1 MTASRHT
8 TDESLCSRCKS
19 LDLDDILSGR
29 WTDVQCRE
37 PVALFG
43 KRSTILHDKDCP
55 LCQALLSIAAGD
67 HDTGPL
73 RRDENFC
80 MFAIPSQLAYRGAK
94 QTIPFDVDLVDRV
107 LERAKDQK
115 DSTWL
120 VVRIQRGPMD
130 GPFWYN
136 NLPRSAHY
144 FGCLANLSDTLNGVR
159 QRVRLINPAKADFE
173 AIKRWL
179 THCME
184 QHGTLCNPDS
194 ESRSLPVSIAVINCT
209 TRDLEPLPAGAKF
222 AALSYVWGERT
233 STTESYPSMTS
244 LPQTIEDAITVTA
257 EVGIPFLWVDRYCVP
272 QQDCPQK
279 REQIQMMHKIYRQAD
294 LTIIAAAGDS
304 SCYGLPGIST
314 PRARAPSVDLCVGNH
329 HLVSTGRS
337 VKEAIRGTAWA
348 SRAWT
353 YQEGLVSRRKLIF
366 TDEQVYLHCM
376 EREFRETIE
385 QDLDLL
391 AQADVS
397 DLSDPFRCSILHF
410 IPENAGT
417 EGVYSLTGDFSERRI
432 TYPSD
437 RLNAFLGILNLFQ
450 DAFPESFRHI
460 WGQPI
465 PYSTDMSVADVV
477 VSALKW
483 HIVGLAQRRPDF
495 PSWSWVGWKGQAYP
509 SANSVYKEDIT
520 ASLLL
525 KDGTVIDDAEMLRN
539 LDTFQ
544 SLSASLSK
552 YILIQAQTVHV
563 KIRRKEGVY
572 WNLRNMWKLSLV
584 RGGTERHGITY
595 HDGFLITPEYEAG
608 DSIYKDLEA
617 GHTWLGIVFLNSD
630 MVLVLKD
637 MGDYYERFGYID
649 VDFSVPD
656 VELGDY
662 LLGHRLIRL
671 G

>member
-1 MTASRHT
+1 MIASRHT

-37 PVALFG
+37 PVAFFG
-43 KRSTILHDKDCP
+43 KRSTILHDEDCP

-73 RRDENFC
+73 RRDENFG

-94 QTIPFDVDLVDRV
+94 QTIPFDVNLGDRV

-144 FGCLANLSDTLNGVR
+144 FGCLANLSDTLNG
-159 QRVRLINPAKADFE
+159 RVRLINPAKADFE
-173 AIKRWL
+173 AMKRWL

-184 QHGTLCNPDS
+184 QHGTLCNQDS

-233 STTESYPSMTS
+233 STTDSYPSMTS
-244 LPQTIEDAITVTA
+244 LPQTIEDTITVTA
-257 EVGIPFLWVDRYCVP
+257 EVSIPFLWVDRYCVP

-337 VKEAIRGTAWA
+337 AKEAIRGTAWA
-348 SRAWT
+348 SKRASCL
-353 YQEGLVSRRKLIF
+353 EGSLFLPMSRYTF
-366 TDEQVYLHCM
+366 TV
-376 EREFRETIE
+376 
-385 QDLDLL
+385 
-391 AQADVS
+391 
-397 DLSDPFRCSILHF
+397 
-410 IPENAGT
+410 
-417 EGVYSLTGDFSERRI
+417 
-432 TYPSD
+432 
-437 RLNAFLGILNLFQ
+437 
-450 DAFPESFRHI
+450 
-460 WGQPI
+460 
-465 PYSTDMSVADVV
+465 
-477 VSALKW
+477 
-483 HIVGLAQRRPDF
+483 
-495 PSWSWVGWKGQAYP
+495 WS
-509 SANSVYKEDIT
+509 
-520 ASLLL
+520 
-525 KDGTVIDDAEMLRN
+525 
-539 LDTFQ
+539 
-544 SLSASLSK
+544 
-552 YILIQAQTVHV
+552 
-563 KIRRKEGVY
+563 
-572 WNLRNMWKLSLV
+572 
-584 RGGTERHGITY
+584 
-595 HDGFLITPEYEAG
+595 
-608 DSIYKDLEA
+608 
-617 GHTWLGIVFLNSD
+617 
-630 MVLVLKD
+630 
-637 MGDYYERFGYID
+637 
-649 VDFSVPD
+649 
-656 VELGDY
+656 
-662 LLGHRLIRL
+662 
-671 G
+671 

>member
-1 MTASRHT
+1 MIASRHT

-29 WTDVQCRE
+29 WTNVQCRE
-37 PVALFG
+37 PVAFFG
-43 KRSTILHDKDCP
+43 KRSTILHDEDCP

-73 RRDENFC
+73 RRDENFG

-94 QTIPFDVDLVDRV
+94 QTIPFDVNLGDRV

-115 DSTWL
+115 DSMWL

-144 FGCLANLSDTLNGVR
+144 FGCLANLSDTLNGVG

-194 ESRSLPVSIAVINCT
+194 ESRSLPVSIAIINCT

-257 EVGIPFLWVDRYCVP
+257 E
-272 QQDCPQK
+272 K

-294 LTIIAAAGDS
+294 LTIITAAGDS

-314 PRARAPSVDLCVGNH
+314 PRARAPSVDLCVRNH

-337 VKEAIRGTAWA
+337 AKEAIRGTAWA

-397 DLSDPFRCSILHF
+397 DLSDPFRCSILHL
-410 IPENAGT
+410 IPGNAGT

-465 PYSTDMSVADVV
+465 PYSTDMSVGDVV
-477 VSALKW
+477 VSALNW

-495 PSWSWVGWKGQAYP
+495 PSWSWVGWKGKAYP

-563 KIRRKEGVY
+563 KIRRKEGDH
-572 WNLRNMWKLSLV
+572 WNLRNMWKLTLV
-584 RGGTERHGITY
+584 KGGTERHGITY
-595 HDGFLITPEYEAG
+595 HDGFSITPEYEAG
-608 DSIYKDLEA
+608 DSIYEDLEA

-637 MGDYYERFGYID
+637 MGDYYERFGCID

-656 VELGDY
+656 LELGDY